1 MKKTL
6 FVLLALLLKFAALAQ
21 EERMQSDNIAD
32 CLGGTMI
39 INPGTY
45 TTQFTGDIGI
55 IRDLGAYPSL
65 KDFAEKN
72 GMWFSFVAPFDG
84 RLTLEAEVS
93 EGFLQMIVFQNE
105 TKDICNDIYKGIAEI
120 KRIVSVPSSPKVG
133 LSLIVD
139 QTTLYPL
146 DLKKDESIMIYLQ
159 SNTKLKPTM
168 SFNLKYESLNPEAVE
183 FSDNGKTVDLRKD
196 KEKPTFNI
204 MVRDAETGAPVI
216 TDLNLSGTKFSSTM
230 HNGSD
235 FYFNLEKS
243 GKIQIRCDAPG
254 YFFHDREEP
263 VSSTS
268 DHELVIYMQ
277 PIGEGRS
284 YQIEEIEF
292 KPGTSEFMPSA
303 DTKLKRLKDFL
314 ALNSGVNIEIQGH
327 VHDTGGEESF
337 AAQKLSEGRAKR
349 VYNYLVDSGIDK
361 KRLTYKGY
369 GGSMPIYAKPKFA
382 YEEQANRRVEI
393 KIVD

>member
-1 MKKTL
+1 MKKTF
-6 FVLLALLLKFAALAQ
+6 FVLFIILTHFASFSQ
-21 EERMQSDNIAD
+21 EEVLQSDNIAD
-32 CLGGTMI
+32 CLGSTMI

-65 KDFAEKN
+65 KDFVEKN
-72 GMWFSFVAPFDG
+72 GIWFSFVAPFDG

-93 EGFLQMIVFQNE
+93 EGFLQMVVFQNE

-120 KRIVSVPSSPKVG
+120 KRIVSVPSSSKVG

-139 QTTLYPL
+139 QTSLYPL

-159 SNTKLKPTM
+159 SNTKVKPTM
-168 SFNLKYESLNPEAVE
+168 SFILKYESLNPEAVE

-196 KEKPTFNI
+196 KDKPTFNI
-204 MVRDAETGAPVI
+204 MVRDAETGAPVV

-277 PIGEGRS
+277 PLGEGRS

-314 ALNSGVNIEIQGH
+314 ALNSGVKIEIQGH

-361 KRLTYKGY
+361 KRLTFKGY

>member
-6 FVLLALLLKFAALAQ
+6 FVLLALLLKFAVFSQ

-32 CLGGTMI
+32 CLGATMI

-45 TTQFTGDIGI
+45 ATQFTGDIGI
-55 IRDLGAYPSL
+55 VRDLGAYPSL
-65 KDFAEKN
+65 KEFPEKN

-84 RLTLEAEVS
+84 RLTLDAEVAS
-93 EGFLQMIVFQNE
+93 GFLQMIVFQNE
-105 TKDICNDIYKGIAEI
+105 TKDICSDIYKGIAEI
-120 KRIVSVPSSPKVG
+120 KRIVSVPNAPKVG
-133 LSLIVD
+133 LSLVVD
-139 QTTLYPL
+139 QNTLYPL
-146 DLKKDESIMIYLQ
+146 DLKKDESIMVFFQ
-159 SNTKLKPTM
+159 SNTKEKPTM
-168 SFNLKYESLNPEAVE
+168 NFTIKYESLNPDAVE

-277 PIGEGRS
+277 PLGQGRS

-314 ALNSGVNIEIQGH
+314 ALNSGVKIEIQGH

-349 VYNYLVDSGIDK
+349 VYNYLVESGIDK